1 MKQRF
6 LRYFMWGYQPHFRIQ
21 MERRAKQALAAL
33 GANIEVKALL
43 VGVRLPEITKD
54 HFVCIEPEDGEWNIA
69 AFNDVHRRA
78 GEIFTTHPDQQMFYG
93 DEPSMLD
100 KPENIRR
107 KSVREAIEEV
117 LSRIDSDRGTRSFCG
132 VPVRLGNFHV
142 APILQVA
149 QLDIDTFPRL
159 VNPIQF
165 QERNS
170 TTGIVQA
177 LISHLLAEASD
188 NLGTKEPGRFFNSFD
203 SECSGLLRKA
213 GQTLCNAIPLALKD
227 FMLQSVFEN
236 LNKISELRYEGGET
250 LGTIIFAP
258 TNLPS
263 LNWDVAL
270 LQPIALDS
278 HKLVRKVVEISDK
291 QLGCICQGGE
301 GIVGFGS
308 LQDFGDTP
316 IFKAV
321 FTGHYRWALYVNRT
335 LLRNCAFGVPS
346 VPQPRLTLKTF
357 FSNIRRVLPGLTSKQ
372 GEALWVAVFAAM
384 EQRHGTMLVVS
395 DAASS
400 EAKRLRSQAIEI
412 EPIKLSSALVARIS
426 GIDGAI
432 LVDRDCN
439 CHAIGVILDGIA
451 TKTGDPSRGA
461 RFNSALRYIESS
473 PAPAVCLVV
482 SEDGYVNMVP
492 TLRHQIKKQDI
503 EYHVELLKTLTSDN
517 YNSTRS
523 WLEEHRFYLT
533 SEQCDVVNTEL
544 TRIKDEPQEVGEIRL
559 ITPVFNPD
567 PEMNESYYLDEFSQE

>member
-1 MKQRF
+1 
-6 LRYFMWGYQPHFRIQ
+6 MWAYQHHFRIQ
-21 MERRAKQALAAL
+21 MEHRATQALAAL

-43 VGVRLPEITKD
+43 VGVRLPEIAND
-54 HFVCIEPEDGEWNIA
+54 HCVCIEPEDGEWNIA
-69 AFNDVHRRA
+69 AFKDVHRRA
-78 GEIFTTHPDQQMFYG
+78 GEIFTTHPDQHIIFLG
-93 DEPSMLD
+93 DERAMLD

-107 KSVREAIEEV
+107 KSVQEAIEEV

-132 VPVRLGNFHV
+132 IPVRLGNFHV

-159 VNPIQF
+159 DHPIQF
-165 QERNS
+165 QKRNS

-177 LISHLLAEASD
+177 LISHLLDEASD
-188 NLGTKEPGRFFNSFD
+188 NLYTKEPGRSFDSFD

-227 FMLQSVFEN
+227 FMLRRVFED

-263 LNWDVAL
+263 LNCDVAL
-270 LQPIALDS
+270 LQPIALGS

-291 QLGCICQGGE
+291 QLGCICKGGE

-316 IFKAV
+316 IFRAV
-321 FTGHYRWALYVNRT
+321 FTRHYRWTLYVNNT
-335 LLRNCAFGVPS
+335 LLMNCAFGVPS
-346 VPQPRLTLKTF
+346 LPQPRLTPKTF
-357 FSNIRRVLPGLTSKQ
+357 FSNIRRVIPGLTSEQ
-372 GEALWVAVFAAM
+372 GEALWDAVSAAM
-384 EQRHGTMLVVS
+384 DQRHGTMLVVS

-400 EAKRLRSQAIEI
+400 EAQRLSSQAIAI
-412 EPIKLSSALVARIS
+412 EPIKLSSGLVARIS

-451 TKTGDPSRGA
+451 TNTGDPSRGA

-492 TLRHQIKKQDI
+492 TLRHQIQKQDI

-517 YNSTRS
+517 DHSTRS
-523 WLEEHRFYLT
+523 WLDDHRFYLT
-533 SEQCDVVNTEL
+533 PEQCDFVNTEL
-544 TRIKDEPQEVGEIRL
+544 TRIKDEPQEVGEMRF

-567 PEMNESYYLDEFSQE
+567 PEMNESYYLDEFSQK